1 MTRKDFILLA
11 SNIRYI
17 ADENTRRIAATAVAS
32 ACLKSNPRFDTD
44 KFMKACGV

>member
-1 MTRKDFILLA
+1 MTKKDFILLS

-17 ADENTRRIAATAVAS
+17 ADENTRRIAATAVNS
-32 ACLKSNPRFDTD
+32 DCLESNPRFDTD